1 MRRQTLQ
8 EMTEQAGARP
18 LWVLSGVVVVAVL
31 PLFAL
36 MVARGPVDGAGDL
49 AEGHWG
55 AKTASVNWCEADYAV
70 TKYVAEFW
78 NSLSSL
84 TIVVIG
90 VFGIVMHVRDVEPRY
105 TVAFAMFVV
114 IGLGSAAFHGTLLR
128 SMQLL
133 DELPMVWANSVFIY
147 ILIAME
153 DKLAREPRTAQV
165 LMIAAITVLM
175 TVAVAVLDTDSQ
187 DVFLV
192 CYGGG
197 VLYVFWRSLAF
208 DRKYNSRGTVWLLE
222 TSLLF
227 YGGGFFLWLT
237 DRNFCPHVHSLYL
250 HVFWHVFA
258 GLGTFSAMIFW
269 IWVRY
274 EFLGRRPRVRG
285 IHPMPW
291 IELGETPA

>member
-1 MRRQTLQ
+1 MTDQ
-8 EMTEQAGARP
+8 EGARP
-18 LWVLSGVVVVAVL
+18 LWVVSGVVVVALL

-49 AEGHWG
+49 TEGHWG
-55 AKTASVNWCEADYAV
+55 AKTATVNWCEADYAV
-70 TKYVAEFW
+70 TRYVAEFW

-84 TIVVIG
+84 TIVVTG
-90 VFGIVMHVRDVEPRY
+90 VFGIVMHVRAVEPRY
-105 TVAFAMFVV
+105 IAAFAMFIV

-153 DKLAREPRTAQV
+153 DELAREPRTAHV

-175 TVAVAVLDTDSQ
+175 TVAVAVLDKDNQ
-187 DVFLV
+187 DVFLL

-197 VLYVFWRSLAF
+197 VLYIFWRSFAF
-208 DRKYNSRGTVWLLE
+208 DRKYNSQGAVWLFE
-222 TSLLF
+222 ISLLF
-227 YGGGFFLWLT
+227 YGGGFLLWLT
-237 DRNFCPHVHSLYL
+237 DRNFCPHVRSLYL

-258 GLGTFSAMIFW
+258 GLGTFSAVIFW

-274 EFLGRRPRVRG
+274 EFLGRRPRLRG
-285 IHPMPW
+285 AHALPW
-291 IELGETPA
+291 IELGETPG